1 LGTRLAAKVWNGLA
15 ISNACGHPNI
25 KAHDNKYR
33 FQYVMTQARWR
44 GKIRSLRRKSIAA
57 GISFVPSAA
66 ARRYN
71 GGHAM
76 SLLNEIE
83 PLKQSALAEL
93 KTAADLA
100 ALDHAKG
107 AWIGPHGKF
116 TALMKQLGSL
126 PKEEKPAA
134 GKRINAAKAEL
145 EAALAARREE
155 LELKAALPKEPT
167 DFTMPGRR
175 RALGRLHPLTQI
187 SEDIVRAF
195 RKIGFAVAD
204 GPEVED
210 DWHCFDALNTPA
222 DHPARDTH
230 DTFYL
235 VGQASSLPPGLPAPD
250 SSRAGSPPAAG
261 RMPAPLLLRTHTSSV
276 QIRVMKSQP
285 PPIRIIAP
293 GRVYRRDNADA
304 THNPTFH
311 QIEGLYVDKGVTVG
325 DLKGTVEF
333 VFKELMGPDVKLRFR
348 PHYFSYTEPSLEI
361 DFTNSLVKKL
371 GKDWLEIAGCGMV
384 HPQVFENV
392 GYDPEVWTGWAFGF
406 GIERIAM
413 IRYGIDDIRLF
424 YENDVRFL
432 GQF

>member
-1 LGTRLAAKVWNGLA
+1 
-15 ISNACGHPNI
+15 
-25 KAHDNKYR
+25 
-33 FQYVMTQARWR
+33 
-44 GKIRSLRRKSIAA
+44 
-57 GISFVPSAA
+57 
-66 ARRYN
+66 
-71 GGHAM
+71 M

-93 KTAADLA
+93 KAAPDLA
-100 ALDHAKG
+100 ALEQTKG

-116 TALMKQLGSL
+116 TALMKQLGTL

-134 GKRINAAKAEL
+134 GKLINAAKVEL
-145 EAALAARREE
+145 EAALGSRREE
-155 LELKAALPKEPT
+155 LELKAALPEEPT
-167 DFTMPGRR
+167 DFTLPGRR
-175 RALGRLHPLTQI
+175 RAVGKLHPLTQVTD
-187 SEDIVRAF
+187 DIVRAF
-195 RKIGFAVAD
+195 RKIGFVVAD
-204 GPEVED
+204 GPEIED
-210 DWHCFDALNTPA
+210 EFHCFDALNTPA
-222 DHPARDTH
+222 DHPARDSQ
-230 DTFYL
+230 DTFY
-235 VGQASSLPPGLPAPD
+235 VGDNSKPEARNAKLP
-250 SSRAGSPPAAG
+250 
-261 RMPAPLLLRTHTSSV
+261 LLRTHTSSV
-276 QIRVMKSQP
+276 QVRVMQSQP

-361 DFTNSLVKKL
+361 DFTNALVKKL

-392 GYDPEVWTGWAFGF
+392 GYDPEVWSGWAFGF

-413 IRYGIDDIRLF
+413 LRYGIHDIRLF

-432 GQF
+432 RQF

>member
-1 LGTRLAAKVWNGLA
+1 
-15 ISNACGHPNI
+15 
-25 KAHDNKYR
+25 
-33 FQYVMTQARWR
+33 
-44 GKIRSLRRKSIAA
+44 
-57 GISFVPSAA
+57 
-66 ARRYN
+66 
-71 GGHAM
+71 M

-83 PLKQSALAEL
+83 PLKQSALMEL
-93 KTAADLA
+93 RAAPDLA
-100 ALDHAKG
+100 ALEQTKG

-116 TALMKQLGSL
+116 TALMKQLGTL
-126 PKEEKPAA
+126 PKEEKPSA
-134 GKRINAAKAEL
+134 GKLINAAKVEL
-145 EAALAARREE
+145 ESALAVHREE
-155 LELKAALPKEPT
+155 LELKAALPKDPT
-167 DFTMPGRR
+167 DFTLPGRR
-175 RALGRLHPLTQI
+175 RAVGKLHPLTQVTD
-187 SEDIVRAF
+187 DIVRAF
-195 RKIGFAVAD
+195 RKIGFVVAD
-204 GPEVED
+204 GPEIED
-210 DWHCFDALNTPA
+210 EFHCFDALNTPA
-222 DHPARDTH
+222 DHPARDSQ
-230 DTFYL
+230 DTFY
-235 VGQASSLPPGLPAPD
+235 VADNSKPETRNSKLP
-250 SSRAGSPPAAG
+250 
-261 RMPAPLLLRTHTSSV
+261 LLRTHTSSV
-276 QIRVMKSQP
+276 QIRVMQSQP

-392 GYDPEVWTGWAFGF
+392 GYDPEVWSGWAFGF

-413 IRYGIDDIRLF
+413 LRYGINDIRLF

-432 GQF
+432 RQF

>member
-1 LGTRLAAKVWNGLA
+1 MAGLL
-15 ISNACGHPNI
+15 
-25 KAHDNKYR
+25 D
-33 FQYVMTQARWR
+33 
-44 GKIRSLRRKSIAA
+44 
-57 GISFVPSAA
+57 
-66 ARRYN
+66 
-71 GGHAM
+71 
-76 SLLNEIE
+76 EIE
-83 PLKQSALAEL
+83 PLKQTALAEL
-93 KTAADLA
+93 KAASDLA

-116 TALMKQLGSL
+116 TGLMKQLGSL
-126 PKEEKPAA
+126 PKEEKPAV
-134 GKRINAAKAEL
+134 GKLINAAKAEL
-145 EAALAARREE
+145 ETALADRRTE
-155 LELKAALPKEPT
+155 LELQAALPKEPT
-167 DFTMPGRR
+167 DFTLPGRR
-175 RALGRLHPLTQI
+175 RTLGRLHPLTQVT
-187 SEDIVRAF
+187 EDIVRSF
-195 RKIGFAVAD
+195 RKIGFVVAD

-210 DWHCFDALNTPA
+210 EYHCFDALNTPT
-222 DHPARDTH
+222 DHPARDAQ

-235 VGQASSLPPGLPAPD
+235 ANPSPGLVTL
-250 SSRAGSPPAAG
+250 SPSDG
-261 RMPAPLLLRTHTSSV
+261 VRGTPLLLRTHTSSV

-285 PPIRIIAP
+285 PPVRIIVP

-333 VFKELMGPDVKLRFR
+333 VFKELMGGDVKIRFR
-348 PHYFSYTEPSLEI
+348 PHYFSYTEPSYEI
-361 DFTNSLVKKL
+361 DFTNALVKKM

-413 IRYGIDDIRLF
+413 LRYGINDIRLF

-432 GQF
+432 RQF